1 LTIAYS
7 NLTLNATDRA
17 VKSRNGTPSGSPDAG
32 KRKTDKNP
40 PSSVEE
46 MKAAAPRAN
55 SIPEAGDPV
64 QSKQAH
70 PFHERFLAP
79 GPPRENSGSTTRDCH
94 EPATLFS
101 SRASTRSP
109 SGGSLF
115 APSSGHESN
124 ATTPS
129 PLAGG
134 LFGSSGGFKPEAST
148 SRSSGGNLFG
158 SFSVSGSEPQTQKPS
173 EGGLF
178 GASSVSDSKP
188 QTQKSSGSGFFGPS
202 LASNSKTST
211 WGSSGALF
219 GGRPAPDA

>member
-17 VKSRNGTPSGSPDAG
+17 VKSRNGIPSGSPDAG

-46 MKAAAPRAN
+46 MKAAAPSAN

-64 QSKQAH
+64 QSQQAH
-70 PFHERFLAP
+70 PFRERFLAP
-79 GPPRENSGSTTRDCH
+79 GPPRVNSGSTARDCH

-101 SRASTRSP
+101 SRASTQSP
-109 SGGSLF
+109 FGGSLF
-115 APSSGHESN
+115 GPSSGHESK

-129 PLAGG
+129 PFAGG
-134 LFGSSGGFKPEAST
+134 LFGSSSGFKPEAST
-148 SRSSGGNLFG
+148 SRSSRDN
-158 SFSVSGSEPQTQKPS
+158 S
-173 EGGLF
+173 F

-188 QTQKSSGSGFFGPS
+188 QTQKSSGSGLFGPS

-211 WGSSGALF
+211 LSSSGALF